1 MVAVFYILHRDWSR
15 EEADPTTEKREVE
28 REREDRKRQKRI
40 VKDSKR
46 KEKVGEREREK
57 RRCAQQILPRPPESI
72 SRTTPKSKRDE
83 FTSPQSNPR
92 LFRTRTIGLRPSSW
106 ARPEANRHK
115 NQPKHLCTLIEPVQ

>member
-57 RRCAQQILPRPPESI
+57 RRCAQQLHIP
-72 SRTTPKSKRDE
+72 
-83 FTSPQSNPR
+83 FCF
-92 LFRTRTIGLRPSSW
+92 LFDVKYSV
-106 ARPEANRHK
+106 E
-115 NQPKHLCTLIEPVQ
+115 

>member
-46 KEKVGEREREK
+46 KEKVRERERE
-57 RRCAQQILPRPPESI
+57 A
-72 SRTTPKSKRDE
+72 T
-83 FTSPQSNPR
+83 
-92 LFRTRTIGLRPSSW
+92 
-106 ARPEANRHK
+106 
-115 NQPKHLCTLIEPVQ
+115 LCTTDPPAAARVDLPNDAKVQTE

>member
-46 KEKVGEREREK
+46 KGKVREREREK
-57 RRCAQQILPRPPESI
+57 RRCAQQSYI
-72 SRTTPKSKRDE
+72 D
-83 FTSPQSNPR
+83 Q
-92 LFRTRTIGLRPSSW
+92 
-106 ARPEANRHK
+106 
-115 NQPKHLCTLIEPVQ
+115 